1 MPPCTT
7 SRRSRPEQA
16 TRRRTVF
23 VAVAAGARVRPG
35 ALCRLDG
42 AGASRD
48 VSNSAQFS
56 SSERR
61 SQGVGRPSGPKGR
74 ADEPSAPACSGRGT
88 PRRTVRMTL
97 SGESLLI
104 ILVVGLIAGWLAGQI
119 VQGTGFGI
127 IGDLIIGI
135 VGALIGTWLLPQFG
149 IHLGAGIVAA
159 VINATVGAL
168 ILLLIIRLVR
178 GGGRWRGGWGGRW
191 GRRW

>member
-48 VSNSAQFS
+48 VSNSAQFWNG
-56 SSERR
+56 ERR
-61 SQGVGRPSGPKGR
+61 SQGVGRPNSPKGR

-88 PRRTVRMTL
+88 RRRTVRMTL
-97 SGESLLI
+97 SGEGLLI
-104 ILVVGLIAGWLAGQI
+104 ILLVGLIAGWLAGQI
-119 VQGTGFGI
+119 VQGTGFGLL
-127 IGDLIIGI
+127 GDLLIGI
-135 VGALIGTWLLPQFG
+135 VGALIGSWLLPQLG
-149 IHLGAGIVAA
+149 IHLGTGLVAA
-159 VINATVGAL
+159 IVNATIGAL
-168 ILLLIIRLVR
+168 ILLLIIKLVR
-178 GGGRWRGGWGGRW
+178 GGGRFGGGWGWR
-191 GRRW
+191 RRW